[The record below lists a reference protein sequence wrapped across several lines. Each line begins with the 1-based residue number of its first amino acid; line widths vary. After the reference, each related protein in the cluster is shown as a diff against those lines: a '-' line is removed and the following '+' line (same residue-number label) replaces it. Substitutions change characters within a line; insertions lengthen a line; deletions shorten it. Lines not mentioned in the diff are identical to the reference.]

1 MTASVHE
8 LLARLGRALAAP
20 ARIAIMDVLAQAPR
34 SVEDLA
40 AAIGQSVANT
50 SQHLRILREVR
61 LVDGTR
67 DGLRITYRLA
77 SDDVAALLVGLR
89 QLGEAQM
96 AELRLARQAIAAKS
110 ADVACIDRNTLRRLL
125 RAGEV
130 LLIDV
135 RPAEEFAAAHLPG
148 AISVPVAELESAIA
162 SLPKRIEI
170 VAYCRGPY
178 CMLAVEAVRAMK
190 RLGRKARRLED
201 GVTEWRSAGLPI
213 VGGLTVSPSSS
224 KHKMKGSRSS

>member
-77 SDDVAALLVGLR
+77 SDDVGALLVGLR

-148 AISVPVAELESAIA
+148 AISVPVAELDSAIA

-213 VGGLTVSPSSS
+213 AGGLTVPPSSS
-224 KHKMKGSRSS
+224 KHNLKRSRSS

>member
-77 SDDVAALLVGLR
+77 SDDVGALLVGLR

-148 AISVPVAELESAIA
+148 AISVPVAELDSAIA

-224 KHKMKGSRSS
+224 KQKMKGSRPS

>member
-61 LVDGTR
+61 LVNGTR

-77 SDDVAALLVGLR
+77 SDDVGALLVGLR

-148 AISVPVAELESAIA
+148 AISVPVAELDSAIA

-213 VGGLTVSPSSS
+213 VGGLTVPPSSS
-224 KHKMKGSRSS
+224 KHNMKRSRSS

>member
-213 VGGLTVSPSSS
+213 VGGLTVPPSSS
-224 KHKMKGSRSS
+224 KHNMKGSRSS

>member
-96 AELRLARQAIAAKS
+96 ADLRLARQAITAKS

-148 AISVPVAELESAIA
+148 AISVPVAELDSAIA

-213 VGGLTVSPSSS
+213 VVGLTVSPSSS
-224 KHKMKGSRSS
+224 KHNMKGSRSS

>member
-148 AISVPVAELESAIA
+148 AISVPLAELESAIA
-162 SLPKRIEI
+162 SLPKRVEI

-213 VGGLTVSPSSS
+213 VGGLTVSPSFS
-224 KHKMKGSRSS
+224 KHNMKGSRSS

>member
-213 VGGLTVSPSSS
+213 VGGLKVSPSSS
-224 KHKMKGSRSS
+224 HKMKGSRSS

>member
-77 SDDVAALLVGLR
+77 SDDVGALLVGLR

-148 AISVPVAELESAIA
+148 AISVPVAELDSAIA

-213 VGGLTVSPSSS
+213 VGGLTVPPSSS
-224 KHKMKGSRSS
+224 KHNMKGSRSS

>member
-61 LVDGTR
+61 LVNGTR

-77 SDDVAALLVGLR
+77 SDDVGALLVGLR

-148 AISVPVAELESAIA
+148 AISVPVAELDSAIA

-224 KHKMKGSRSS
+224 KQKMKGSRPS

>member
-8 LLARLGRALAAP
+8 LLARFGRALAAP

-61 LVDGTR
+61 LVNGTR

-148 AISVPVAELESAIA
+148 AISVPVAELDSAIA

-213 VGGLTVSPSSS
+213 VGGLTVPPSSS
-224 KHKMKGSRSS
+224 KHNMKRSRSS